1 MYGII
6 NWIIFG
12 LSTTVLIAYS
22 AYTLNCL
29 LKTETNFLVM
39 QLVLFF
45 AMNTLSLGAFKL
57 ILTQVKSDQLSL
69 ITLLGAFI
77 VDLIVLLLVIVTY
90 HDCLVLDYKQQ
101 KEQIKDNLQNKTIKI

>member
-1 MYGII
+1 MYEIV

-29 LKTETNFLVM
+29 LKTETNFLVI

-45 AMNTLSLGAFKL
+45 AMNTLSLGVFKL
-57 ILTQVKSDQLSL
+57 MLTQVKSGQLSL

-77 VDLIVLLLVIVTY
+77 VDLVVLLLVIATY
-90 HDCLVLDYKQQ
+90 HDCIVLDYKWQ
-101 KEQIKDNLQNKTIKI
+101 KEQIKDNLENKVIKL

>member
-1 MYGII
+1 MYEII

-12 LSTTVLIAYS
+12 LSATVLIAYS

-29 LKTETNFLVM
+29 LKTETNFLVI

-45 AMNTLSLGAFKL
+45 VMNTLSLGAFKL
-57 ILTQVKSDQLSL
+57 MLTQVKPGQLSL

-77 VDLIVLLLVIVTY
+77 VDLVVLLLVIATY
-90 HDCLVLDYKQQ
+90 HDCVVLDYKWQ
-101 KEQIKDNLQNKTIKI
+101 KEQTKDNLQNKTIKL